1 MTVDGFRRIALSF
14 DEAVENAHM
23 HHPDF
28 RVRGKIFATLGYPDE
43 EWGMVK
49 LTPEEQQNF
58 VQAEPSVFVPV
69 RGAWGK
75 QGCTNVCLKRA
86 RPTALRRA
94 MAVAWRT
101 AVEKANSPKARGRSA
116 R

>member
-1 MTVDGFRRIALSF
+1 MTADGFRRIALSF
-14 DEAVENAHM
+14 DDAVEKSHM
-23 HHPDF
+23 RHPDF
-28 RVRGKIFATLGYPDE
+28 RVQGKIFATLGYPDE
-43 EWGMVK
+43 DWGMVK

-75 QGCTNVCLKRA
+75 QGCTSVRLKGA

-101 AVEKANSPKARGRSA
+101 AVEKANAPKVNRRSA